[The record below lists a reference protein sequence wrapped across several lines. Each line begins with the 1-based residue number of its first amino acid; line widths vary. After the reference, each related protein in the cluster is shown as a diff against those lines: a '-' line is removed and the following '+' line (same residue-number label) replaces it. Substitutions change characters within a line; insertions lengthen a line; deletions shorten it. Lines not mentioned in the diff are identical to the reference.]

1 MSDNAEIAEILS
13 DIRDEIR
20 KQNDSIAYLLEKTR
34 EAEAA
39 KRKVMDEIAILKAE
53 QAPEET
59 PSIPPEGEADSMPA
73 SSALVLPKINLI
85 MGLVMMIFLV
95 WLYYNDIY

>member
-39 KRKVMDEIAILKAE
+39 KQKVMDEIASLKGE
-53 QAPEET
+53 QASEIE
-59 PSIPPEGEADSMPA
+59 SADESEPVPA
-73 SSALVLPKINLI
+73 SGATTLVLPKINLVL
-85 MGLVMMIFLV
+85 GLVMMVFLV